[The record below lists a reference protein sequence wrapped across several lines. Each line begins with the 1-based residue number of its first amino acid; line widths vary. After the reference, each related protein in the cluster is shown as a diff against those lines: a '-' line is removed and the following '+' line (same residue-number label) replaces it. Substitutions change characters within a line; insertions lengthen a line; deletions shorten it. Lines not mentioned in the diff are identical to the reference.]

1 MKVQINGVLY
11 DAKET
16 PIMLILNDS
25 DKNNIKNML
34 PNATKY
40 ICYPDDTSR
49 EDIITKLYQ
58 NQNKEDEK

>member
-1 MKVQINGVLY
+1 MKVQVNGVLY
-11 DAKET
+11 DAEET

-49 EDIITKLYQ
+49 EDITKKLY
-58 NQNKEDEK
+58 QNKEDE

>member
-1 MKVQINGVLY
+1 MKVQVNGVLY
-11 DAKET
+11 DAEET

-40 ICYPDDTSR
+40 ICYPVDTSR
-49 EDIITKLYQ
+49 EDIIKKLYQ
-58 NQNKEDEK
+58 NPDE

>member
-1 MKVQINGVLY
+1 MKVQVNGVLY
-11 DAKET
+11 DAEET

-40 ICYPDDTSR
+40 IC
-49 EDIITKLYQ
+49 
-58 NQNKEDEK
+58 

>member
-1 MKVQINGVLY
+1 MKVQVNGVLY
-11 DAKET
+11 DAEET

-40 ICYPDDTSR
+40 ICYPVDTPR
-49 EDIITKLYQ
+49 EDIIKKLYQ
-58 NQNKEDEK
+58 NPDE

>member
-16 PIMLILNDS
+16 PIMVILNDS
-25 DKNNIKNML
+25 DKKNIENML

-40 ICYPDDTSR
+40 ICWPDDMSQ
-49 EDIITKLYQ
+49 EDMRKKL
-58 NQNKEDEK
+58 NQNKDES